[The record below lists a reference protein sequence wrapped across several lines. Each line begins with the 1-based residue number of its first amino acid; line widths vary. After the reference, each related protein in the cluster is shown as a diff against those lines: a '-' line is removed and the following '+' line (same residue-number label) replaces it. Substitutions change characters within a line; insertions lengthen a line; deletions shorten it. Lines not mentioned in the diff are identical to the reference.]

1 MKQGRMKRW
10 HFLLFLIPALAL
22 ADINAAF
29 SAPRCPPPK
38 QPPRLHIKTSP
49 AKVIYKTGHSRND
62 LLRMQRAKGRHQGAG
77 NERVLGLTLTE
88 FKYAIKTSAKLTPI
102 NGGGYCAQ
110 PVSYDLTIGFSDFQ
124 VHIDRQYRRGS
135 CEFAAIRDHEIAHVT
150 LFRSNL
156 SRYMPIIRR
165 QAREA
170 AASVRSITVRD
181 PNSGAKRLQDQMQR
195 RMNPLIRKLNREAD
209 TSNARI
215 DTPDSY
221 RNVHMLCDN
230 W

>member
-1 MKQGRMKRW
+1 MKRW
-10 HFLLFLIPALAL
+10 YSLFLLLPALVL
-22 ADINAAF
+22 AGSHAAF
-29 SAPRCPPPK
+29 AAPRCPPPA
-38 QPPRLHIKTSP
+38 QPARVNITTAP
-49 AKVIYKTGHSRND
+49 AKVVYKTGHSRSD
-62 LLRMQRAKGRHQGAG
+62 LKRMQRAKGRHQGAG
-77 NERVLGLTLTE
+77 NWRVLGLTLTE
-88 FKYAIKTSAKLTPI
+88 FRYAIKTSARLIPM

-110 PVSYDLTIGFSDFQ
+110 PVSYDLTIGFSDFL

-135 CEFAAIRDHEIAHVT
+135 CEFAAIRDHEISHVT

-170 AASVRSITVRD
+170 AARVRSVSVRD
-181 PNSGAKRLQDQMQR
+181 PNSGAERLQDQMQR
-195 RMNPLIRKLNREAD
+195 RMNPLISKLNREAD
-209 TSNARI
+209 KSNARI
-215 DTPDSY
+215 DTPGSY